1 MIYKL
6 LNRTNIKIFQIL
18 FKFDCIFFKIFFN
31 SVHYN
36 IIKKFKNRKIMS
48 EKMDFIVKRKYNVR
62 IVYEKTD

>member
-48 EKMDFIVKRKYNVR
+48 EKMDFIVKRKYIVR

>member
-1 MIYKL
+1 VIYKL

-31 SVHYN
+31 SVHYH

-48 EKMDFIVKRKYNVR
+48 EKMDFIVKRKYVVR

>member
-1 MIYKL
+1 M
-6 LNRTNIKIFQIL
+6 
-18 FKFDCIFFKIFFN
+18 FFKIFFN
-31 SVHYN
+31 SVHYH